1 MPWEK
6 KYNDDEVLTRAMQ
19 AFWTSGYE
27 ATSINDL
34 VATTG
39 INRGSIY
46 SAFKDKRGLFLKSL
60 EHYDKLYRA
69 AFLER
74 VMREHAPREAI
85 IAAFE
90 EVAATMHD
98 DEMPGGCLLVNTA
111 LEVSPHDPEI
121 AAFVSRSLEH
131 VGAFFADMIDAGQ
144 AAGTIPKEL
153 DGRQAAQSLLGL
165 FLGLRVLC
173 RSKAVPAAITAITA
187 QARAIIS

>member
-6 KYNDDEVLTRAMQ
+6 KYSDDDVLTNAMQ
-19 AFWTSGYE
+19 AFWAWGYE

-34 VATTG
+34 VAATG

-60 EHYDKLYRA
+60 EHYDKLHRA

-74 VMREHAPREAI
+74 IMREHTPREAI

-90 EVAATMHD
+90 EVAATVD
-98 DEMPGGCLLVNTA
+98 DTDMPGGCLLVNTA

-121 AAFVSRSLEH
+121 ASFVSHSLEQ
-131 VGAFFADMIDAGQ
+131 VEAFFADMIMAGQ

-153 DGRQAAQSLLGL
+153 SDSQAARSLLGL

-173 RSKAVPAAITAITA
+173 RSRAVPAAITAITA
-187 QARAIIS
+187 QAKAIIS